1 MKDQEKSL
9 EIRSKFYAVLSEIHG
24 EKLTIG
30 LQIVEAKNGMIFFYP
45 IIQEITNIL
54 NKNNILI
61 KNQFNEIL
69 EFDKNI
75 NRIDQ
80 TTLNPMVLGDCAC
93 FFVNANSI
101 SKNEFINLVK
111 HLMTKHKVNYDIHFQ
126 SCYYET
132 DNYVD
137 GGTKL
142 YKGYVPRLLENID
155 KKNPNRTIISV
166 QKNNELGR

>member
-1 MKDQEKSL
+1 MAAEEYIDLFELAQKNKSSKQAFLIDVVGSKKLKD
-9 EIRSKFYAVLSEIHG
+9 YASS
-24 EKLTIG
+24 
-30 LQIVEAKNGMIFFYP
+30 FYP
-45 IIQEITNIL
+45 IVQEITNIL
-54 NKNNILI
+54 KNKNNILI
-61 KNQFNEIL
+61 NNNFNEIMEL
-69 EFDKNI
+69 GKNT
-75 NRIDQ
+75 NRVDQ

-101 SKNEFINLVK
+101 SKVEFINLVK

-142 YKGYVPRLLENID
+142 YKGYVPRLLENLD

-166 QKNNELGR
+166 QKNNEMGR